1 MQWKAHSE
9 ERTRTCNVKRDP
21 RGNAKKIKEISS
33 FEGMKKSIIMKVA
46 IIGAGSLG
54 QSIAKG
60 LLTNKVVDSLYLTK
74 RNTSSII
81 KFKRYNRVI
90 LTSDNEEAVKNS
102 DIIVFAVQP
111 RHLRVILENLKYTL
125 KKDQVI
131 ISVITGFS
139 IAKIENIIGGKH
151 VIIRAM
157 PNTAASV
164 GQSMTC
170 LSANERGRG
179 KVEFA
184 KTIFNSLGSSME
196 IPEEQLQAAT
206 VICASGIAFWMRLI
220 RATTQG
226 AIQLGFE
233 AHEAQQLAVQ
243 TCFGAATLLKESG
256 NHPEAEIDRVTTPGG
271 CTIEGL
277 NEMEHQGL
285 SSSLIKGITVSFD
298 KINQIKN

>member
-1 MQWKAHSE
+1 M
-9 ERTRTCNVKRDP
+9 
-21 RGNAKKIKEISS
+21 KI
-33 FEGMKKSIIMKVA
+33 A
-46 IIGAGSLG
+46 IIGTGSLG

-60 LLTNKVVDSLYLTK
+60 LLTNKTLESLYLTK
-74 RNTSSII
+74 RDTNSIL
-81 KFKRYNRVI
+81 KFKRYNKVV

-102 DIIVFAVQP
+102 DIVIFAVQP
-111 RHLRVILENLKYTL
+111 IHFRYILESLKYTL
-125 KKDQVI
+125 KKEQLI

-139 IAKIENIIGGKH
+139 IAKIENVIGAKH
-151 VIIRAM
+151 YIIRAM

-164 GQSMTC
+164 RQSMTC
-170 LSANERGRG
+170 VSANERG
-179 KVEFA
+179 KDNVELA
-184 KTIFNSLGSSME
+184 KTIFNTLGRTME
-196 IPEEQLQAAT
+196 IPEDQLQAAT

-233 AHEAQQLAVQ
+233 AHEAHELAMQ

-256 NHPEAEIDRVTTPGG
+256 NHPEEEIDKVTTPGG

-285 SSSLIKGITVSFD
+285 SSSLIKGINASFN
-298 KINQIKN
+298 KINQIKSQ

>member
-1 MQWKAHSE
+1 
-9 ERTRTCNVKRDP
+9 
-21 RGNAKKIKEISS
+21 
-33 FEGMKKSIIMKVA
+33 MKVA

-60 LLTNKVVDSLYLTK
+60 LLKNKVVSSLYLTK
-74 RNTSSII
+74 RNTDSI
-81 KFKRYNRVI
+81 KEFNRYKAVT
-90 LTSDNEEAVKNS
+90 LTTNNEEAVKNS
-102 DIIVFAVQP
+102 DIIIFAVQP
-111 RHLRVILENLKYTL
+111 RHLRDILENLKYKL
-125 KKDQVI
+125 SK
-131 ISVITGFS
+131 
-139 IAKIENIIGGKH
+139 ELIGGKH
-151 VIIRAM
+151 YIIRAM

-170 LSANERGRG
+170 LSTNAKGKE
-179 KVEFA
+179 KVELA
-184 KTIFNSLGSSME
+184 KTIFNSLGRSMV
-196 IPEEQLQAAT
+196 IPEDQLQAAT

-233 AHEAQQLAVQ
+233 AHEAHELAMQ

-256 NHPEAEIDRVTTPGG
+256 NHPEEEIDRVTTPGG

-285 SSSLIKGITVSFD
+285 SSSLIKGINASFE
-298 KINQIKN
+298 KINQIKTN

>member
-1 MQWKAHSE
+1 
-9 ERTRTCNVKRDP
+9 
-21 RGNAKKIKEISS
+21 
-33 FEGMKKSIIMKVA
+33 MKVA

-60 LLTNKVVDSLYLTK
+60 LLKNKVVSSLYLTK
-74 RNTSSII
+74 RNPNAIVG
-81 KFKRYNRVI
+81 FENYNEVI
-90 LTSDNEEAVKNS
+90 LTSNNKEAIENS
-102 DIIVFAVQP
+102 DILIFAVQP
-111 RHLRVILENLKYTL
+111 RHLKSILQNVKSILTENHIL
-125 KKDQVI
+125 

-139 IAKIENIIGGKH
+139 IDKIEAIVGSDSY
-151 VIIRAM
+151 IIRSM

-170 LSANERGRG
+170 LSPNEKG
-179 KVEFA
+179 KEKVAIA
-184 KTIFNSLGSSME
+184 KTIFNSLGTSMQ

-233 AHEAQQLAVQ
+233 AHEAHELAMQ
-243 TCFGAATLLKESG
+243 TCFGAASLLKESG

-285 SSSLIKGITVSFD
+285 SSSLIKGINASFE